1 MFVVVDVESPL
12 QTSAL
17 HRFISLLY
25 LDLSLLYCM
34 NVMARVRIEM
44 EHLAGLVLY
53 VRQSPDTDAVKD

>member
-1 MFVVVDVESPL
+1 MSNLRFKL
-12 QTSAL
+12 Q
-17 HRFISLLY
+17 RFIFISLLY